1 MTERM
6 PRAIARRMAARS
18 GGLALRRD
26 AATDTRTVKVPVNGD
41 SARAGVRLACFVDG
55 AKQAQCRSHPAETAH
70 GFNRINAT
78 LVAEV

>member
-1 MTERM
+1 
-6 PRAIARRMAARS
+6 MAAH
-18 GGLALRRD
+18 GGGIVDGGRETTHAR
-26 AATDTRTVKVPVNGD
+26 VMKVQVSLD
-41 SARAGVRLACFVDG
+41 SSRAGACLVCFVDG